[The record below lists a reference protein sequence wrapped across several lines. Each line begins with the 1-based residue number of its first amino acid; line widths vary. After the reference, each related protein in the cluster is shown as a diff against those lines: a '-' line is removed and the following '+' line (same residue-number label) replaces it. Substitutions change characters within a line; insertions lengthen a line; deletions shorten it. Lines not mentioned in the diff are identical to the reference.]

1 LGAISDGE
9 YDVGIRKTPTIR
21 SRVTASVA
29 ISLLGAAVLVV
40 VVMTHPW
47 TARTQPT
54 GAAEVTV
61 STSACGQ
68 GWTAARSGRQTVTL
82 HNTGRLTA
90 EVQLVE
96 VGSGKVYGEVD
107 GLGPN
112 TSEPMTVQLGSG
124 DYAFRCLLEDVDA
137 ITGPTQAVRGDE
149 PGGPAS
155 VPVTQNDLLPVVK
168 RYESDV
174 AAGIGELVAKTD
186 RLRADVAAG
195 DLGAARTDW
204 LPAHLA
210 FARLGA
216 AYGAFGDATDAIDG
230 TDSGFH
236 PLERGLWSGAPASAL
251 RPVADELATDVHGL
265 QATFA
270 AAQVDPNDL
279 GLRGHEIMEDALQF
293 ELTGETDQG
302 SGTSLDTAL
311 ADLDGTA
318 EVLAVLEP
326 VLQPR
331 YPDLPSV
338 TQWSDRVRALLSAH
352 LGTPP
357 GRLDTRTREQLDG
370 AVGELLERLAP
381 IATICEVRRTT

>member
-1 LGAISDGE
+1 
-9 YDVGIRKTPTIR
+9 
-21 SRVTASVA
+21 
-29 ISLLGAAVLVV
+29 
-40 VVMTHPW
+40 
-47 TARTQPT
+47 
-54 GAAEVTV
+54 
-61 STSACGQ
+61 
-68 GWTAARSGRQTVTL
+68 
-82 HNTGRLTA
+82 
-90 EVQLVE
+90 VQLLE
-96 VGSGKVYGEVD
+96 VGSGEVYGEVD

-137 ITGPTQAVRGDE
+137 ITGPTVAVRGDA
-149 PGGPAS
+149 PGGPTS

-174 AAGIGELVAKTD
+174 AAGIGELVVRTD
-186 RLRADVAAG
+186 LLRADVAAG
-195 DLGAARTDW
+195 DLDAARTDW

-236 PLERGLWSGAPASAL
+236 PLERGLWSGTPASGL
-251 RPVADELATDVHGL
+251 RPVSDQLSTDVHGL
-265 QATFA
+265 QAEFA

-279 GLRGHEIMEDALQF
+279 GLRAHEIMEDALQF

-318 EVLAVLEP
+318 EVLAVLDP
-326 VLQPR
+326 VLRPR

-338 TQWSDRVRALLSAH
+338 SRWSDRVRALLTAH

-357 GRLDTRTREQLDG
+357 GRLDTATREQLNG

-381 IATICEVRRTT
+381 IASICEVRRTT

>member
-1 LGAISDGE
+1 LITRE
-9 YDVGIRKTPTIR
+9 NDVGTRKTPTTR
-21 SRVTASVA
+21 LRVTASMA
-29 ISLLGAAVLVV
+29 ISLLGAAALVV
-40 VVMTHPW
+40 VVMAHSW
-47 TARTQPT
+47 TTRTQP
-54 GAAEVTV
+54 AAVAEVAV
-61 STSACGQ
+61 STTSCGQ
-68 GWTAARSGRQTVTL
+68 GWTAARTGQQTITL

-96 VGSGKVYGEVD
+96 VGNGKVYGEVD

-112 TSEPMTVQLGSG
+112 TSAPMTVQLGAG

-137 ITGPTQAVRGDE
+137 ITGPTVAVRGDA
-149 PGGPAS
+149 PGGPAA

-174 AAGIGELVAKTD
+174 TAGIGELVARTD
-186 RLRADVAAG
+186 RLRAAVAAG
-195 DLGAARTDW
+195 DLDTAREDW

-216 AYGAFGDATDAIDG
+216 AYGAFGEATDAIDG
-230 TDSGFH
+230 GFH
-236 PLERGLWSGAPASAL
+236 RLERGLWIGAPASAL
-251 RPVADELATDVHGL
+251 RPVADQLITDVRGL
-265 QATFA
+265 QAEFA

-279 GLRGHEIMEDALQF
+279 GLRAHEIMEDALQL

-318 EVLAVLEP
+318 EVLAVLDP

-338 TQWSDRVRALLSAH
+338 TQWSDRVRALLTAH

-357 GRLDTRTREQLDG
+357 GHLDTATREQLDG